1 MAAERLYL
9 TQSTISAHIHLL
21 EEALQTRLIERGAR
35 KKLQLTQDGKRVYTA
50 AQEILNRCE
59 ALQALAFDDQN
70 EQLSIA
76 ASTVPSQYVLP
87 GVLSDF
93 LRRYR
98 QTQYYLRRGDSQ
110 EVHRL
115 LENGEARLGFV
126 GAKLDGKRYVYHP
139 LLQDKLV
146 LIAPPEERLKK
157 AQEAGMYGADLLGEP
172 MIFRE
177 ENSGTQHEGV
187 AYLQSKGVDVKH
199 LHVALALMYSTSELL
214 PFQVVPFT

>member
-1 MAAERLYL
+1 MLEISLKQLEAFVATAEYGSFTLAAERLYL

-115 LENGEARLGFV
+115 MENGEARLGVV
-126 GAKLDGKRYVYHP
+126 GA
-139 LLQDKLV
+139 
-146 LIAPPEERLKK
+146 
-157 AQEAGMYGADLLGEP
+157 
-172 MIFRE
+172 
-177 ENSGTQHEGV
+177 
-187 AYLQSKGVDVKH
+187 
-199 LHVALALMYSTSELL
+199 
-214 PFQVVPFT
+214 